1 MRSSQEIFVI
11 KLWKTLF
18 LQQKVAIILSSCFAG
33 QEDAYKDFSTKDE
46 MPNNVILA
54 NQRWDGGAS

>member
-1 MRSSQEIFVI
+1 M
-11 KLWKTLF
+11 KLTGNFCYQAMENLF
-18 LQQKVAIILSSCFAG
+18 LQQKVAIVLSSCFAG
-33 QEDAYKDFSTKDE
+33 QEDAYKDFSTKDK